1 MNLII
6 MGAIGSGKGTQ
17 ARFIS
22 EKYHLAYIST
32 GDIMR
37 GHIKNETPIGK
48 KIKDILA
55 SGGYVDD
62 ELTTELLKDRLGHD
76 DCKNGFILDGYPRTI
91 NQAHIITSIAEID
104 QVIYLKVDNDTVIKR
119 LGGRLTCSD
128 CSEMYHVE
136 SKPPKV
142 ANTCDKCGGELYKR
156 EDETEA
162 AIANRLAIFEKETM
176 PVIELFKTQ
185 GRVREIEGV
194 GDISQIT
201 TTIFKELETK

>member
-22 EKYHLAYIST
+22 EKYQLAYIST

-37 GHIKNETPIGK
+37 RHIKDETPIGK

-62 ELTTELLKDRLGHD
+62 ELTTELLKDRLTQE
-76 DCKNGFILDGYPRTI
+76 DCKQGFILDGYPRTM
-91 NQAHIITSIAEID
+91 NQAHIITSIADID
-104 QVIYLKVDNDTVIKR
+104 SVLYLKVDNETVIKR
-119 LGGRLTCSD
+119 LGGRLTCRD
-128 CSEMYHVE
+128 CSEMFHVE

-142 ANTCDKCGGELYKR
+142 AGTCDKCGGELYKR
-156 EDETEA
+156 DDETEE
-162 AIANRLAIFEKETM
+162 AIANRLAIFERETV
-176 PVIELFKTQ
+176 PTIEFFQ
-185 GRVREIEGV
+185 GKGMVTTIEGV
-194 GDISQIT
+194 GDIAAIT
-201 TTIFKELETK
+201 AEIFKELDKL